1 MFPLPLLGFIPAF
14 PIKINAGSASRVPGS
29 SSASSFDRCWNRDQ
43 PQTRPQ
49 SSELRRLRAST
60 EQLPLEWEQGW
71 AGWSLGSLW
80 RPPAPRECSLP
91 NPAPS
96 QPGIPPVRKRRWKIQ
111 GKRQTQT
118 PDVLSSRENA
128 PDPALKS
135 WFGEG
140 AEGWN
145 LSGGKEEG
153 QGGSQSAGGSWS
165 HTWSEKQEYQPRW
178 NIPNPSCPDPGVT
191 SGVTNGNIS
200 G

>member
-1 MFPLPLLGFIPAF
+1 MLGACPGSRAAPQPLPLIGAGTETSPKHVPRARSG
-14 PIKINAGSASRVPGS
+14 AGSALR
-29 SSASSFDRCWNRDQ
+29 
-43 PQTRPQ
+43 Q
-49 SSELRRLRAST
+49 SSCLRNGSRDGLGGPWDRSGD
-60 EQLPLEWEQGW
+60 PRHPWE
-71 AGWSLGSLW
+71 
-80 RPPAPRECSLP
+80 RSLP

-128 PDPALKS
+128 PDPAPKS
-135 WFGEG
+135 CPSFGEG

-145 LSGGKEEG
+145 LSGGKGEG
-153 QGGSQSAGGSWS
+153 KEGSQSAGWSWS
-165 HTWSEKQEYQPRW
+165 HTWSEKREYQPRW

-191 SGVTNGNIS
+191 SGVTNGTIS